1 MVDVEAEE
9 DHGVGTKQ
17 ECGTQEIRKN
27 GDVQFLVPVFLG
39 SRFDSSVPVSPSKKE
54 NLLVNLLCNVAL
66 PTAIMSWASGAHAL
80 GPRWGLVV
88 ALVFPVG
95 YGLYDFSVRRRFNFI
110 SLVGFAS
117 VLVSGGFGLMQLDG
131 FWFAVKD
138 AAIPA
143 LIGVAVLASMRAKE
157 PLVHEMLYNPQVI
170 DVERVDAAL
179 DARGHRAGFR
189 QLMRSS
195 SHLIASAMLLSAVLN
210 FVCARWIIR
219 GQPGTEEF
227 NRELARMHWVGL
239 LGLSL
244 PVMAMMVFALW
255 RLLKGIEALTGLTLD
270 EVLHADGAARKKP
283 GGESPPG

>member
-1 MVDVEAEE
+1 
-9 DHGVGTKQ
+9 
-17 ECGTQEIRKN
+17 
-27 GDVQFLVPVFLG
+27 
-39 SRFDSSVPVSPSKKE
+39 VSKPPAKRE

-66 PTAIMSWASGAHAL
+66 PTAVLSWGSGVHAL

-88 ALVFPVG
+88 ALIFPVG
-95 YGLYDFSVRRRFNFI
+95 YGLYDFGARRRFNFI
-110 SLVGFAS
+110 SFVGFAS
-117 VLVSGGFGLMQLDG
+117 VLVSGGFGLMKLDG

-157 PLVHEMLYNPQVI
+157 PLVQEMLYNPQVI
-170 DVERVDAAL
+170 DVERVGAAL
-179 DARGHRAGFR
+179 DARGAQAGFR

-195 SHLIASAMLLSAVLN
+195 SYLIATAMLLSAMLN
-210 FVCARWIIR
+210 YACARWIIR

-227 NRELARMHWVGL
+227 NRELAKMHWVGM

-270 EVLHADGAARKKP
+270 EVLHAEAGKK
-283 GGESPPG
+283 